1 VKIGIRKAVVVG
13 AHEITFIRAIF
24 LKVKKALVKYVNY
37 VIDYTIGNSC

>member
-1 VKIGIRKAVVVG
+1 MKIGIRKAVIVG
-13 AHEITFIRAIF
+13 ANEITFMSVIC